1 MKIQMLLRLLAYPRL
16 HLPLFYQ
23 QIKTLSTATSSSV
36 TKPYPSYVERQ
47 ITINVNTS
55 PGDEFIEI
63 DQETKAKVAKPATYI
78 RSTVN
83 YVDTNP
89 LGDKNQ
95 PIVLLVHGYPGT
107 HESTRNL
114 IEEFQQRD
122 FRCIAPDMPY
132 CGKTKMPLWGTLLWG
147 NSVFLRGRFLGELL
161 KSIMGNKLLPIHTVV
176 GVHENA
182 FALVS
187 LIDQYEYFRCKSLIM
202 IDPVPRKL
210 LRFFPLAKL
219 VFDFGRLPLHWPIAK
234 FLLQALGYKDLLKYS
249 QQDIMGALRIWM
261 LENTREYDAY
271 IHNLWLS
278 RLRTM
283 MVVSDEDRFL
293 NRKLL
298 DELIKDLAV
307 EPFNKSNIANAVI
320 RKYAC
325 NHDELLTDRVSH
337 VADDIETFVSAT
349 LKSPAATLAQSYTST
364 ITKEKEQKKPIKTIN
379 NQQDGAKTELDEN
392 SYRRAAAN
400 DFFSQAFGPS
410 KSELKPNQPHSIRSA
425 FEAVASGFIQKLP
438 PGTKRETLE
447 SMYSSLVYYFM
458 YRRRNKFI
466 ILLVII
472 FCILVFFHSTSRQ
485 NSPRTKKSVNVL
497 QKSINGKKVRVN
509 RDTYTTP
516 EPCHGCPGENG
527 QGVQL
532 TAEES
537 VGLDAV
543 MKKEFFN
550 LRASEKISLWR
561 SIPDT
566 RDSMCKS
573 VEYPPDLPTAS
584 VVIVFKNERW
594 SPVLRT
600 VYSVLNRSPKHLL
613 KEVILVDDQSDIEEM
628 GQRLDDYCEE
638 HFGDLVRILRAPTR
652 LGLIKAK
659 NYGGRNATGD
669 VVVFLDAHC
678 EANTGWLEPL
688 VYRIK
693 QKRTAILCPIIDL
706 INAFALSY
714 NSGQPNSIGVFTW
727 SLHFSWSGIFPRLL
741 NTRQSRIDPISL
753 EPLLLRIK
761 QKRSAILCPGID
773 MISDSNM
780 GYGGTGDGSVGG
792 FWWSLHFN
800 WIPVPARI
808 RNAQKSRIDPYPSP
822 TMAGGLLA
830 AHREYFFEIGGYDD
844 DMEWENCHT
853 SIDSFY
859 MPCVGWRKLGNFLS
873 CHPYN
878 MTGAKGK
885 GDVHGRNSMRLAE
898 VWMDDYKRFYYMHR
912 HDLKGKDYGDV
923 EDRRAIRQRLNCKSF
938 KWYLENVFPEKFI
951 LDENVHGF
959 GELRNPASSL
969 CLDTLGKD
977 EKGSLQ
983 LAIFS
988 CQNGA
993 SANQYFS
1000 LTKTDQL
1007 RREDTCALISG
1018 RGSDGTGVILSQ
1030 CDYSDQSQK
1039 WTHEKNGTIVHHP
1052 SELCLD
1058 VEGLANNDQVKLRK
1072 CQPNKRSQQWLFE
1085 HYATT

>member
-1 MKIQMLLRLLAYPRL
+1 MNNSIIVDSIVRI
-16 HLPLFYQ
+16 FY
-23 QIKTLSTATSSSV
+23 KSFKNPNVVPSDCLSSV
-36 TKPYPSYVERQ
+36 TSTVVLSADENSFNSNSFKC
-47 ITINVNTS
+47 
-55 PGDEFIEI
+55 DEFIEI

-78 RSTVN
+78 RPTVN

-132 CGKTKMPLWGTLLWG
+132 CGKTKMPLWGALLWE

-176 GVHENA
+176 GLHENA
-182 FALVS
+182 LALVS
-187 LIDQYEYFRCKSLIM
+187 LIDQYEYFRCKSLVM

-219 VFDFGRLPLHWPIAK
+219 VFDFGRLPLHWPVAK

-261 LENTREYDAY
+261 LENTHEYDAY

-283 MVVSDEDRFL
+283 MVVSDEDKFL

-298 DELIKDLAV
+298 NGLIKDLAV
-307 EPFNKSNIANAVI
+307 EPLNKSNIANTVI

-325 NHDELLTDRVSH
+325 NHDELLTDRVSN
-337 VADDIETFVSAT
+337 VADDIETFVSAV
-349 LKSPAATLAQSYTST
+349 LKSPAATLTQPYTST
-364 ITKEKEQKKPIKTIN
+364 ITKKKEQKTPIQTIN
-379 NQQDGAKTELDEN
+379 NQQDGSETELDEN

-400 DFFSQAFGPS
+400 DFFSQVFGPS

-425 FEAVASGFIQKLP
+425 FESVASGFIQKPP
-438 PGTKRETLE
+438 PGTQRETLE
-447 SMYSSLVYYFM
+447 SVKEQM
-458 YRRRNKFI
+458 RKKNIRIETKI
-466 ILLVII
+466 
-472 FCILVFFHSTSRQ
+472 FFHSTSQQ
-485 NSPRTKKSVNVL
+485 NSPRTKKSVNL
-497 QKSINGKKVRVN
+497 PQKLINERKVRVN

-537 VGLDAV
+537 VNLDAV

-550 LRASEKISLWR
+550 LRASDKISLWR

-638 HFGDLVRILRAPTR
+638 HFGDLVRVLRAPTR

-669 VVVFLDAHC
+669 VIVFLDAHC
-678 EANTGWLEPL
+678 EANTGW
-688 VYRIK
+688 
-693 QKRTAILCPIIDL
+693 
-706 INAFALSY
+706 
-714 NSGQPNSIGVFTW
+714 
-727 SLHFSWSGIFPRLL
+727 
-741 NTRQSRIDPISL
+741 L

-844 DMEWENCHT
+844 DMEVWGGENLE
-853 SIDSFY
+853 ISFRVW
-859 MPCVGWRKLGNFLS
+859 MCGGSLEFVPCSRVGHIFRPG
-873 CHPYN
+873 HPYN

-923 EDRRAIRQRLNCKSF
+923 EDRRAIRKRLNCKSF

-1018 RGSDGTGVILSQ
+1018 RGSDGAGVILSQ
-1030 CDYSDQSQK
+1030 CDYSDRNQK